1 MPSAIS
7 KVTVGGQESLPVDR
21 ALLWGMTNTQR
32 LEKIG
37 AEHAHSPVGQIHPVS
52 FCEIVHNL
60 LLSNF
65 CDDCEQTVS
74 PVGHFGQRGLFH
86 AVYSTSIRSY
96 ALVP

>member
-60 LLSNF
+60 LLSNLYVF
-65 CDDCEQTVS
+65 SQLLRYSCSEIFLVS
-74 PVGHFGQRGLFH
+74 IF
-86 AVYSTSIRSY
+86 
-96 ALVP
+96 VPD